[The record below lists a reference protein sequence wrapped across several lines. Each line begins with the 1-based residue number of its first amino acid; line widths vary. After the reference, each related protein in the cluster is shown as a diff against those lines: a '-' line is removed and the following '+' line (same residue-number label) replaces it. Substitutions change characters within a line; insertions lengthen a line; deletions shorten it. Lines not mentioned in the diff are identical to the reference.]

1 MDNGYD
7 IFISYRRL
15 DENGNISGRDQ
26 ARLIAKE
33 LSLKGYR
40 VFFDYNEI
48 NDDDFKEVI
57 IPAVRNS
64 KAFILVLTKDA
75 LKRCKNED
83 DWIRKEIETAL
94 SSGTRIISVSPDNSF
109 NGWPLDL
116 PASLEKIKTIQISEI
131 HFGQLFEESIEK
143 LINYRIVS
151 KIGHPKV
158 NIDFSAEDGFDLG
171 YEMSIFSIHKL
182 RGETTTTE
190 EDKMCRQMSQSGLS
204 PDLLMRDLTANNMM
218 EQLNECTLSLGRQYG
233 KDVENAVS
241 LGVLYAHSIIYK
253 QNDTELPYG
262 YQKGIMEACY
272 GLGIAESIIGRII
285 TSSGEEIEGMYDLLR
300 TIIRNLPST
309 TQSCKVCGCHIAND
323 YNECPVCHTRLRSG
337 DIRVIDVRKQL
348 TDLAYQYDAL
358 FEQSSDDSIPIEE
371 RQKAFMDS
379 AKIIGNIVQL
389 YRDTKSIFPSN
400 IRSILDEKLN
410 LCQKDKEDGLIN
422 LIVFVQAFNKEVD
435 NLLGN

>member
-131 HFGQLFEESIEK
+131 HFGQLFEESITK
-143 LINYRIVS
+143 LINDRILRAIPESKIVLTENYLSNLKDLTVSLYISTVKYREELKITNLVDNKYFFEMQDLVQKIFYISEICKHQNKETYESAKLIVDQYNEWIQSLKMQFNSDRNSQEYSFYATKSSELFSLFVDIVS
-151 KIGHPKV
+151 SR
-158 NIDFSAEDGFDLG
+158 ID
-171 YEMSIFSIHKL
+171 
-182 RGETTTTE
+182 
-190 EDKMCRQMSQSGLS
+190 LS
-204 PDLLMRDLTANNMM
+204 
-218 EQLNECTLSLGRQYG
+218 
-233 KDVENAVS
+233 
-241 LGVLYAHSIIYK
+241 
-253 QNDTELPYG
+253 
-262 YQKGIMEACY
+262 
-272 GLGIAESIIGRII
+272 
-285 TSSGEEIEGMYDLLR
+285 
-300 TIIRNLPST
+300 
-309 TQSCKVCGCHIAND
+309 
-323 YNECPVCHTRLRSG
+323 
-337 DIRVIDVRKQL
+337 
-348 TDLAYQYDAL
+348 
-358 FEQSSDDSIPIEE
+358 
-371 RQKAFMDS
+371 
-379 AKIIGNIVQL
+379 
-389 YRDTKSIFPSN
+389 
-400 IRSILDEKLN
+400 KLN
-410 LCQKDKEDGLIN
+410 LS
-422 LIVFVQAFNKEVD
+422 
-435 NLLGN
+435 